1 MLAIAMPADFGSI
14 KPQPL
19 SAMIPSYSLF
29 ESLDAVGS
37 FLLLGASL
45 LLVTVLNETNI
56 EFDWSSGT
64 AIALIVLSGVMW
76 IAFFAWEW
84 FMVDYLPNLQPIFP
98 KRFFY
103 NKAWMGMLA

>member
-1 MLAIAMPADFGSI
+1 MLAIAMPVDFGSI

-19 SAMIPSYSLF
+19 SALIPSYSLF

>member
-1 MLAIAMPADFGSI
+1 MLIIVMPSDFGSI

-19 SAMIPSYSLF
+19 SVLIPSYSLF
-29 ESLDAVGS
+29 QSLDALGS

-76 IAFFAWEW
+76 VAFFAWEW
-84 FMVDYLPNLQPIFP
+84 FMPDYLPGLKPIFP
-98 KRFFY
+98 KQFFH